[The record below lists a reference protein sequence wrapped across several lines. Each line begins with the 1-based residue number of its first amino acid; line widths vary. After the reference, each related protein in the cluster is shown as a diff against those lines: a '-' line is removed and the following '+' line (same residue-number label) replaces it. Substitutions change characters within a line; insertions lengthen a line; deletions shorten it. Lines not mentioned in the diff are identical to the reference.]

1 MSVLHAPTY
10 QWTVDEFEKLGE
22 AGVFHE
28 DDRVELLNGE
38 IIIMSPIGFRHSKAV
53 TRLASF
59 FGRRSAGRFDVSP
72 QNPFNLDERSQP
84 QPDICLLDLR
94 ADKLQ
99 SHPSPDLI
107 FLVIEVSDSSVRYD
121 REDKR
126 PAYARQGVREFWL
139 LNLEDNVLEVY
150 REPAGETFSVER
162 IVRPEETIAPLAFPD
177 LEAKAGDFIP

>member
-10 QWTVDEFEKLGE
+10 RWTVREFEKLGE
-22 AGVFHE
+22 AGIFHE
-28 DDRVELLNGE
+28 GDRVELLDGQIVVKE
-38 IIIMSPIGFRHSKAV
+38 PIGYRHAQAV
-53 TRLASF
+53 NRLSNF
-59 FGRRSAGRFDVSP
+59 FARRGGGRFHVSP
-72 QNPFNLDERSQP
+72 QNPVNLDERSQP

-94 ADKLQ
+94 ADDLP

-150 REPAGETFSVER
+150 REPVGDTFTVER
-162 IVRPEETIAPLAFPD
+162 IVHPEETIAPLAFPD
-177 LEAKAGDFIP
+177 LVAKAGDFIP